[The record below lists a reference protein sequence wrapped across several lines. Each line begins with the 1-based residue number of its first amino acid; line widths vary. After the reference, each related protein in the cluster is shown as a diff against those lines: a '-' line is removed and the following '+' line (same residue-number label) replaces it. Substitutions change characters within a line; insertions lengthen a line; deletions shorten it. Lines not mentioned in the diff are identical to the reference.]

1 MMFGRKVDKNTTLRK
16 LIAAFEEKTHTKNRA
31 TFPPYDFVFSK
42 YLCFLYLA
50 FYKSIN
56 KKPSL
61 EKTHI
66 SIHIDQAKVKWI
78 KIAEGIFSIIFI
90 FI

>member
-16 LIAAFEEKTHTKNRA
+16 LIAAFEEKTHTKNRE
-31 TFPPYDFVFSK
+31 TFPPYDFVFSTSICVF
-42 YLCFLYLA
+42 YILH

-61 EKTHI
+61 EKNAHI
-66 SIHIDQAKVKWI
+66 NPYRPS
-78 KIAEGIFSIIFI
+78 
-90 FI
+90 